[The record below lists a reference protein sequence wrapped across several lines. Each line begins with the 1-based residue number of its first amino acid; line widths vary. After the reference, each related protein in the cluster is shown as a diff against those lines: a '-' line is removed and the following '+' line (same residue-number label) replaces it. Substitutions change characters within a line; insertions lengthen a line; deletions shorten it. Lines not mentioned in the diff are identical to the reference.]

1 MTSTELPTSVLP
13 GAPLPG
19 EKIRG
24 SESGRPIMAL
34 FDLLG
39 RRWTMRIL
47 WELNQN
53 HRTFRELQQS
63 CGKISPTVL
72 NQRLKDLREA
82 VLVIA
87 VDKQGYQLT
96 ETGKSL
102 MLHIEP
108 MRDWA
113 QDWAKELTL

>member
-1 MTSTELPTSVLP
+1 MTSTPLPTAPLP

-19 EKIRG
+19 EKVRG

-47 WELNQN
+47 WELNQTN
-53 HRTFRELQQS
+53 CTFRELQQS

-82 VLVIA
+82 ALVVA

-96 ETGKSL
+96 ETGKAL

-113 QDWAKELTL
+113 QDWAEQLT

>member
-1 MTSTELPTSVLP
+1 MQTT
-13 GAPLPG
+13 PLPG
-19 EKIRG
+19 QEVRG

-47 WELNQN
+47 WELNQHN
-53 HRTFRELQQS
+53 RTFRQLQQS
-63 CGKISPTVL
+63 AGKISPTVL

-82 VLVIA
+82 ALV
-87 VDKQGYQLT
+87 VSTDKSGYQLT
-96 ETGKSL
+96 ELGSEL
-102 MLHIEP
+102 MTHIQP

-113 QDWAKELTL
+113 DRWRDKTESKPQ

>member
-1 MTSTELPTSVLP
+1 MTSTPLPI
-13 GAPLPG
+13 APLPG
-19 EKIRG
+19 EKVRG

-53 HRTFRELQQS
+53 HRTFRELQQC

-82 VLVIA
+82 ALVVA

-96 ETGKSL
+96 ETGKAL

-108 MRDWA
+108 MREWA
-113 QDWAKELTL
+113 QDWAEQLK